1 MQNELRVFVG
11 TYTDPILF
19 GTGKVL
25 EGKGEGIYV
34 YKMNTASGA
43 MELINKKTDVTNPSY
58 LAFDPRRSRLYAVN
72 ELKLFEGDPTG
83 TISAFAVDTKTG
95 GLKFLNK
102 KPTRGT
108 DPCHLIVDR
117 TGRFVL
123 LSNFMSG
130 SVSVL
135 PILDDGRLGDA
146 SDFIQHHGSSV
157 DPDRQQGPHAHA
169 VTLDESNRHAFI
181 PDLGIDRVV
190 VYNFDSDRGKLGPGA
205 ILQVPLKPG
214 AGPRHIVFH
223 PDGEWAFLINELDST
238 IVAFLHDRDS
248 GALTEI
254 QTVSTLPPDFN
265 GESTCADIHISPS
278 GMFVY
283 GSNRGHDSIVIYKI
297 DPRSGKLSYVAH
309 ESTQGNT
316 PRNFAIDP
324 GGTFLLVANQDSDT
338 IVTFRIDPLTGELQS
353 TGQVTHVPTPVCIK
367 MIIPDGK

>member
-1 MQNELRVFVG
+1 MRNELLVFVG

-19 GTGKVL
+19 GTGKIL
-25 EGKGEGIYV
+25 EGQGEGIYV
-34 YKMNTASGA
+34 YKMNTDSGA
-43 MELINKKTDVTNPSY
+43 IELINKKTDVTNPSY
-58 LAFDPRRSRLYAVN
+58 LAFDPARRWLYAVN

-108 DPCHLIVDR
+108 DPCHLTVDK

-130 SVSVL
+130 SVSVM
-135 PILDDGRLGDA
+135 PIRDDGGLGDA

-157 DPDRQQGPHAHA
+157 DPNRQQGPHAHA
-169 VTLDESNRHAFI
+169 VTLDESNRYAFI
-181 PDLGIDRVV
+181 PDLGIDRVM
-190 VYNFDSDRGKLGPGA
+190 VYKFDAARGKLGPNA
-205 ILQVPLKPG
+205 IFQVPVKPG

-223 PDGEWAFLINELDST
+223 PNGEWAFLINELDSS
-238 IVAFLHDRDS
+238 IVAFLYERDN
-248 GALTEI
+248 GKLTEI

-265 GESTCADIHISPS
+265 GESTCADIHIAPS

-297 DPRSGKLSYVAH
+297 DPRSGKLSYIAH

-316 PRNFAIDP
+316 PRNFTIDP
-324 GGTFLLVANQDSDT
+324 SGTFLLAANQDSDT

-353 TGQVTHVPTPVCIK
+353 TGQVTRVPTPVCIK

>member
-1 MQNELRVFVG
+1 MLNELLVFVG

-34 YKMNTASGA
+34 YKMNPASGA
-43 MELINKKTDVTNPSY
+43 MELIGKKTDVTNPSY
-58 LAFDPRRSRLYAVN
+58 LAFDPARRWLYAVN

-83 TISAFAVDTKTG
+83 TISAFALDTKTG

-102 KPTRGT
+102 KPTRGA
-108 DPCHLIVDR
+108 DPCHLIVDQ

-169 VTLDESNRHAFI
+169 VTLDESNRQAFI
-181 PDLGIDRVV
+181 PDLGIDRVM
-190 VYNFDSDRGKLGPGA
+190 VYNFDADRGKLGPSA
-205 ILQVPLKPG
+205 ILQIPLKPG

-238 IVAFLHDRDS
+238 IVAFLHERDS
-248 GALTEI
+248 GELTEI